1 MCLVLLLSFG
11 NYLLKKKYFPLLT
24 YQRLRKKEDTTKK
37 KKEKCNKKIQIMVGK
52 RVKTAR
58 NHNNIHKENRK
69 FERRLS
75 DTRLSFINDN
85 KSSNFEPFNLIR
97 KPQKPPNMKLIM
109 NPPTRIG
116 QNPPKSKEGK
126 K

>member
-58 NHNNIHKENRK
+58 NHNNIHKEKRK
-69 FERRLS
+69 F
-75 DTRLSFINDN
+75 
-85 KSSNFEPFNLIR
+85 
-97 KPQKPPNMKLIM
+97 
-109 NPPTRIG
+109 
-116 QNPPKSKEGK
+116 
-126 K
+126 